1 MRYKPWPRF
10 APAAMLTALA
20 PFASAQE
27 PPLRTTLV
35 DDRTVIMMPVE
46 DLGMAGGPGIAGD
59 PSLSGVS
66 SVAGV
71 DIRVSEDGQ
80 LRTYRA
86 DYLGRTH
93 TAYANLS
100 GPPVR
105 YAFDTGA
112 RRFRIVSP
120 TVLVELDDYD
130 VLDQLVLE
138 RGALYTKAYPD
149 LGFALIELPVA
160 ADPAE
165 AVEFLDAD
173 PRVGDATVLFE
184 PAARRPMN
192 VWAEDIRPLSVPG
205 GGVLPGTEAAPTN
218 AKESL
223 TPDVFMYTRY
233 GTPEDPANIA
243 VPFVV
248 RNSGGADSEPATLR
262 GAVYALVPDFTT
274 PDPDDVRADVKIR
287 VEDPIPALDA
297 KGTPFVARYEFDTL
311 NLDANDTYYF
321 ELILYEGTE
330 VTDDS
335 EILYVTY
342 TGFTLDSLKRVQHVC
357 VEPGR
362 SGASGAADPLLAHQW
377 HLDNTGQTAYADA
390 GGVAGEDLGMTDVLD
405 SGPDGDGVKM
415 AVVDTGL
422 EICHPD
428 LRDSVEHGASFNFN
442 ADAALADPDRS
453 WLVRMDVSDPFNFD
467 ATGGHGNAIA
477 GLIAATADNGI
488 GGRGIA
494 PEVQLRG
501 YNGLN
506 AERQFSGLFNSLGAS
521 TFFPDSSDAHVFNM
535 SFGSAA
541 PEPDNIDVYFERVF
555 THGASNLRSGLGA
568 IYVKAAGNSFRD
580 CASLV
585 REINESLGCGSSNS
599 DDWGNL
605 PYVIMVGA
613 FNADG
618 VRASYASA
626 GPNLWVSAPGGE
638 YGDSRPSLLTVDQM
652 GWDRGIGEARFWIEN
667 PLDGETTVNPDGDYT
682 GRMNGTSAAAATV
695 SGAVAVLLDEAP
707 GLTWRDVKHIL
718 AKTARQIDPDIAAV
732 SETVGAVSRTL
743 RQAWTENAAGYRFHN
758 WYGFGAVDLDAAVEM
773 AEDYTPDSLGDFRES
788 SWFEQATSIA
798 IPDNDGTGVTQ
809 TVNVSGL
816 PDDASIEAV
825 LLEVDIAHEFPN
837 DLGIHLVSP
846 GGTRSV
852 VNQVFNETLAVN
864 DIPGIRWR
872 LLSNAFY
879 GEDPNGDWQIEVFD
893 ADANDTGD
901 LQAWRL
907 KIYYGEHPEE
917 DQDGD
922 EGTTAMTPEFQAID
936 SAAIV
941 GKAA

>member
-1 MRYKPWPRF
+1 MRSKPWPRV
-10 APAAMLTALA
+10 APAAMLTVLA

-27 PPLRTTLV
+27 LPLRTTVV
-35 DDRTVIMMPVE
+35 DDRTVVMMPME
-46 DLGMAGGPGIAGD
+46 DGGLPGEPELARA
-59 PSLSGVS
+59 S

-71 DIRVSEDGQ
+71 GIRVSDDGQ

-86 DYLGRTH
+86 DYLGETY
-93 TAYANLS
+93 TAYGGLS
-100 GPPVR
+100 GPPTR
-105 YAFDTGA
+105 FAFDTGE
-112 RRFRIVSP
+112 RRFRVVSP
-120 TVLVELDDYD
+120 TVLVELDDYE
-130 VLDQLVLE
+130 VLDQLMLE

-173 PRVGDATVLFE
+173 PRVTDASVLFE

-192 VWAEDIRPLSVPG
+192 VRAKDVRPLSVPEG
-205 GGVLPGTEAAPTN
+205 RAVPGTEAVPAN

-233 GTPEDPANIA
+233 GTPDDPATVA

-248 RNSGGADSEPATLR
+248 RNSGGADSEPASLR
-262 GAVYALVPDFTT
+262 GTLFAQVPNTAT
-274 PDPDDVRADVKIR
+274 PDPNDMRPDVKMR
-287 VEDPIPALDA
+287 VESPVPALDA
-297 KGTPFVARYEFDTL
+297 KGAPFTAQYEFTTL
-311 NLDANDTYYF
+311 ALDAHETYF
-321 ELILYEGTE
+321 LELVLYEGTL

-335 EILYVTY
+335 EILYITY

-362 SGASGAADPLLAHQW
+362 SGAAGVTDPLLAHQW
-377 HLDNTGQTAYADA
+377 HLDNTAQTAYADA
-390 GGVAGEDLGMTDVLD
+390 GGVAGEDLGMTDVLA
-405 SGPDGDGVKM
+405 SGPDGDGVKV

-442 ADAALADPDRS
+442 AEAALADPDVS
-453 WLVRMDVSDPFNFD
+453 WRVRMDVSDPFNFKS
-467 ATGGHGNAIA
+467 TGGHGNAIA
-477 GLIAATADNGI
+477 GLIAAEAGNGI

-521 TFFPDSSDAHVFNM
+521 TFFPDSSDAHIFNM

-541 PEPDNIDVYFERVF
+541 PEPGNIDVYFERVF
-555 THGASNLRSGLGA
+555 THGARNLRSGLGA

-585 REINESLGCGSSNS
+585 RDINESLGCGSSNS

-613 FNADG
+613 YNADG
-618 VRASYASA
+618 VRSSYASA
-626 GPNLWVSAPGGE
+626 GPNLWISAPGGE
-638 YGDSRPSLLTVDQM
+638 FGDAKPSLLTVDQM
-652 GWDRGIGEARFWIEN
+652 GWDRGFGAARFWIEN
-667 PLDGETTVNPDGDYT
+667 PLDDEPTVNPDGDYT
-682 GRMNGTSAAAATV
+682 GRMNGTSAAAGTV

-732 SETVGAVSRTL
+732 PETIGAVSRTL
-743 RQAWTENAAGYRFHN
+743 RLAWTKNAAGYQFHN

-773 AEDYTPDSLGDFRES
+773 AADYTPDSLGEFRES
-788 SWFEQATSIA
+788 SWFEHADSIA

-825 LLEVDIAHEFPN
+825 LLEVDIAHEYPN

-846 GGTRSV
+846 DGTRSV
-852 VNQVFNETLAVN
+852 VNQVFNETLAVE
-864 DIPGIRWR
+864 DIPEIRWR

-879 GEDPNGDWQIEVFD
+879 GEDPNGNWQIEIFD

-901 LQAWRL
+901 LNAWRL
-907 KIYYGEHPEE
+907 KIYHGEHPEE
-917 DQDGD
+917 DQEGDGG
-922 EGTTAMTPEFQAID
+922 E
-936 SAAIV
+936 
-941 GKAA
+941 

>member
-1 MRYKPWPRF
+1 MRFKPWPRF
-10 APAAMLTALA
+10 ALAAMLTVLA
-20 PFASAQE
+20 PLASAQE
-27 PPLRTTLV
+27 LPLRTTLV
-35 DDRTVIMMPVE
+35 DDRTVVMMPME
-46 DLGMAGGPGIAGD
+46 DGGLPGEPGLAQA
-59 PSLSGVS
+59 S

-71 DIRVSEDGQ
+71 GIRVSEDGQ

-93 TAYANLS
+93 TAYDDLS
-100 GPPVR
+100 GPPTR
-105 YAFDTGA
+105 FAFDTGE
-112 RRFRIVSP
+112 RRFRVVSP
-120 TVLVELDDYD
+120 TILVELDDYD
-130 VLDQLVLE
+130 VLDQLMLE
-138 RGALYTKAYPD
+138 RGALMAKGYPH

-173 PRVGDATVLFE
+173 PRVRDATVLFE

-192 VWAEDIRPLSVPG
+192 VLAEDVRPLSAPG
-205 GGVLPGTEAAPTN
+205 GGAVPGIEAAPSN

-223 TPDVFMYTRY
+223 TADVFMYTRY

-262 GAVYALVPDFTT
+262 GTVFAQVPNNATL
-274 PDPDDVRADVKIR
+274 DPDDVRADVKIR
-287 VEDPIPALDA
+287 LTGSIPALDA
-297 KGTPFVARYEFDTL
+297 KGAPFTAGYELATDS
-311 NLDANDTYYF
+311 LDANETYYL
-321 ELILYEGTE
+321 ELVLYEGTE

-335 EILYVTY
+335 EIIYITY

-362 SGASGAADPLLAHQW
+362 SGAADTTDPLLAHQW
-377 HLDNTGQTAYADA
+377 HLDNTGQIAYADA
-390 GGVAGEDLGMTDVLD
+390 GGAAGEDLGMTDVLD
-405 SGPDGDGVKM
+405 SGPDGDGVKV

-422 EICHPD
+422 ETCHPD
-428 LRDSVEHGASFNFN
+428 LHDSVEQGASFNFN
-442 ADAALADPDRS
+442 AEAALADPDRS

-506 AERQFSGLFNSLGAS
+506 AERQFTGLFNSLGAS
-521 TFFPDSSDAHVFNM
+521 TFFPDSSGAHIFNM

-541 PEPDNIDVYFERVF
+541 PEPGNIDVYFERVF
-555 THGASNLRSGLGA
+555 THGARNLRSGLGA

-585 REINESLGCGSSNS
+585 RDINESLACGSSNS

-618 VRASYASA
+618 VRSSYSSA

-638 YGDSRPSLLTVDQM
+638 YGDAKPSLLTVDQM
-652 GWDRGIGEARFWIEN
+652 GWDRGFGAARFWIEN
-667 PLDGETTVNPDGDYT
+667 PLDDETTVNPDGDYT

-718 AKTARQIDPDIAAV
+718 AKSARKIDSDIAAV

-743 RQAWTENAAGYRFHN
+743 RQAWTENAAGYGYHN

-773 AEDYTPDSLGDFRES
+773 AGDYTPDSLGDFRET
-788 SWFEQATSIA
+788 SWFEHAVSA
-798 IPDNDGTGVTQ
+798 DIPDNDGTGVTQ

-816 PDDASIEAV
+816 PDAASIEAV
-825 LLEVDIAHEFPN
+825 LLEVDISHEFPN

-846 GGTRSV
+846 EGTRSV
-852 VNQVFNETLAVN
+852 VNQVFNETLAVMN
-864 DIPGIRWR
+864 IPEIRWR

-901 LQAWRL
+901 LEAWRL

-917 DQDGD
+917 DEDGD
-922 EGTTAMTPEFQAID
+922 EETTEMSSEIWEPMYIPDT
-936 SAAIV
+936 
-941 GKAA
+941 G